1 MTILDFQEMKQ
12 QGRKI
17 SMVAAYDFW
26 SAQLIAESTADC
38 ILVGDS
44 VAMIVH
50 GYPTTISATVEMMAL
65 HTAAVNRGARGKFI
79 IGDMPFLSVRSGL
92 EPAMRAVDALM
103 KAGANSVKIEG
114 IDGQEEIIRHI
125 VSSGVPVMGHIGL
138 TPQSVH
144 QLGGFRVQGKRPE
157 TAARLREQAK
167 RIEDAGCYSVV
178 LECVHADA
186 AAAITESV
194 EIATIGIGA
203 GPETDG
209 QVLVFHDMLDLF
221 RNVDPKFVRRY
232 AKGHKTVLDALNRFD
247 EEVKAGTF
255 PSEKESYRG

>member
-1 MTILDFQEMKQ
+1 MTILDFHEMKQ
-12 QGRKI
+12 RGQKI

-38 ILVGDS
+38 LLVGDS

-65 HTAAVNRGARGKFI
+65 HTSAVYRGAKGKFI

-92 EPAMRAVDALM
+92 EAAMRAVDALM
-103 KAGANSVKIEG
+103 KAGASSIKIEG
-114 IDGQEEIIRHI
+114 IDGHEEIIRHI
-125 VSSGVPVMGHIGL
+125 VGSGVPVMGHIGL

-144 QLGGFRVQGKRPE
+144 QLGGFLVQGKRPE
-157 TAARLREQAK
+157 TAARLRDEAR

-178 LECVHADA
+178 LECIHADVA
-186 AAAITESV
+186 EAITESL

-203 GPETDG
+203 GPGTDG

-232 AKGHKTVLDALNRFD
+232 ASGHQLVVNALNQFD
-247 EEVKAGTF
+247 QEVKAGAF
-255 PSEKESYRG
+255 PVEKESYR